1 VNTPRGDVI
10 EVRVRDLSELFHS
23 MDPSPF
29 HERALDDKVEEYIVS
44 SAKELHPKR
53 PPILVVHV
61 ETDATE
67 EAKHLLREAVR
78 IHFARNALLERRA
91 LRELLGRGRKSLA
104 IALPV
109 LAAALIG
116 GELASQALG
125 LRPLAQVIRES
136 SVIGGWV
143 AMWRPMEV
151 FLYDWWPIRDR
162 RRLYDRLS
170 AMEVRIVVTR

>member
-1 VNTPRGDVI
+1 MI
-10 EVRVRDLSELFHS
+10 AVRVRDLLELFHS

-29 HERALDDKVEEYIVS
+29 HERALDGKVEEYIVS
-44 SAKELHPKR
+44 SAKELHPSR
-53 PPILVVHV
+53 PPILVVHI
-61 ETDATE
+61 ETDASE
-67 EAKHLLREAVR
+67 DAKHLLREAVR

-91 LRELLGRGRKSLA
+91 LRELLSRGRRSLA
-104 IALPV
+104 IGLPV

-125 LRPLAQVIRES
+125 LRPLAEVIRES

-151 FLYDWWPIRDR
+151 FLYDWWPIQDR
-162 RRLYDRLS
+162 RRLYQRLS

>member
-1 VNTPRGDVI
+1 MRLCSRRRPPNEPEGRSSST
-10 EVRVRDLSELFHS
+10 
-23 MDPSPF
+23 
-29 HERALDDKVEEYIVS
+29 DKVEEYIVS
-44 SAKELHPKR
+44 NATELHPER
-53 PPILVVHV
+53 PPILVVHL

-78 IHFARNALLERRA
+78 IHFARSALLERRA
-91 LRELLGRGRKSLA
+91 LRELLSRGRRSLA

-116 GELASQALG
+116 GELASPALG

-162 RRLYDRLS
+162 RRLYERLS